1 MKKTILFFGGSG
13 FIGTYFVKKLLS
25 IGHKVIVYDLKKP
38 PISHKRLGYIKG
50 DILNKIKISKII
62 KKNYIVFNFAGWADL
77 ESAVNNPK
85 EVIKQNVLGNSIV
98 MNACKKKRIKR
109 FIYASSIY
117 VFSKYG
123 GVYKDSKQQCEILI
137 KKSGLNFTILRF
149 GSIYGP
155 GAKKGNAIYDLLSM
169 AIKKKKKVYWGKGD
183 EVRQYIHA
191 RDAAK
196 VCEKIFSRNFN
207 NKFILLTGLEDI
219 RLNDLLNMINEIFNK
234 KIKILYK
241 YNKKSISHYKN
252 TPFSIDKKQKYVPD
266 LSEKVV
272 FDSYTD
278 IGQGIYECA
287 QEIISKD

>member
-1 MKKTILFFGGSG
+1 MKRTILFFGGSG
-13 FIGTYFVKKLLS
+13 FIGAYFVKKLLS
-25 IGHKVIVYDLKKP
+25 MGNKVVVYDLKKP
-38 PISHKRLGYIKG
+38 TILHKRLSYIKG
-50 DILNKIKISKII
+50 DILNKDKINKII

-85 EVIKQNVLGNSIV
+85 EVIRQNVLGNSII
-98 MNACKKKRIKR
+98 MDACKKRRIKR

-123 GVYKDSKQQCEILI
+123 GIYKDSKKQCEILI
-137 KKSGLNFTILRF
+137 KKSGLNYTIIRF

-155 GAKKGNAIYDLLSM
+155 GAKSGNAIYDLLSM
-169 AIKKKKKVYWGKGD
+169 AIKKKKIVYWGKGD

-196 VCEKIFSRNFN
+196 ICEMIFLKRFN
-207 NKFILLTGLEDI
+207 KKFILLTGLEDI

-234 KIKILYK
+234 EIKILYK

-266 LSEKVV
+266 LSEKIV

-287 QEIISKD
+287 QNIISKN

>member
-25 IGHKVIVYDLKKP
+25 LGHKVKVFDLKKP
-38 PISHKRLGYIKG
+38 LIYHKNLSYIKG
-50 DILNKIKISKII
+50 NILDKKKISKII
-62 KKNYIVFNFAGWADL
+62 KKDYFVFNFAGWADL
-77 ESAVNNPK
+77 ESAINNPR
-85 EVIKQNVLGNSIV
+85 EVIRQNVLGNSAI
-98 MNACKKKRIKR
+98 MDICKKKRVKR

-137 KKSGLNFTILRF
+137 KKSGLNYTILRF

-155 GAKKGNAIYDLLSM
+155 GAKKGNAIYDLLNM
-169 AIKKKKKVYWGKGD
+169 AINKKKIIYWGKGD

-196 VCEKIFSRNFN
+196 VCENIFSEKFK
-207 NKFILLTGLEDI
+207 NKSILLTGLEDI

-252 TPFSIDKKQKYVPD
+252 TPFSIEKKQKYIPD
-266 LSEKVV
+266 ISEKLV
-272 FDSYTD
+272 FESYTD

-287 QEIISKD
+287 QNIISKN